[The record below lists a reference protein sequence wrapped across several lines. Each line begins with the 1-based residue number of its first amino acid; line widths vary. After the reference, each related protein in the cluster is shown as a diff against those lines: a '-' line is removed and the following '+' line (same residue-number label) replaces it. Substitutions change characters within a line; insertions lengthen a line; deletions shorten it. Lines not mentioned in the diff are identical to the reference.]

1 MFSRNVKLMTSD
13 GHDILRDGKRVN
25 PAKNIHIGSHV
36 WLADNVTVLKG
47 VSIGSG
53 SIVGINSTV
62 THSFADNSAAA
73 GNPARVIANSIAW
86 QEELTF

>member
-13 GHDILRDGKRVN
+13 GHDILRDGKRIN
-25 PAKNIHIGSHV
+25 PAKSIYIGSHV
-36 WLADNVTVLKG
+36 WLADNVTILKG

-62 THSFADNSAAA
+62 THSFSDNSAAA
-73 GNPARVIANSIAW
+73 GNPARVIADSITW